1 MKHSQAA
8 PRVDLRA
15 FRWPL
20 EPLERRLDGA
30 VESARLAIA
39 GLQRQ
44 LHAFDDAARHR
55 LAHQREQEQRALRS
69 ARHDVRAG
77 ALAVRYLASLE
88 AARRDADAARAELEQ
103 RVAAARAACAQ
114 RQRELES
121 VQALRRAAQREH
133 AQQQLRRECREADA
147 AWLALRQQRR
157 AAAARA
163 GGEAA

>member
-1 MKHSQAA
+1 MKPSQAA

-44 LHAFDDAARHR
+44 LHAFDDAARHGR
-55 LAHQREQEQRALRS
+55 AHQREQEQRALRS

-88 AARRDADAARAELEQ
+88 AARCAARRSACTDSSCRCCCAQ
-103 RVAAARAACAQ
+103 VARAAATRCSSSARTASASQ
-114 RQRELES
+114 
-121 VQALRRAAQREH
+121 RAASR
-133 AQQQLRRECREADA
+133 
-147 AWLALRQQRR
+147 LAR
-157 AAAARA
+157 
-163 GGEAA
+163 